1 MLIHILDSSN
11 VDDFLLKCA
20 IDQSLSQDAL
30 VQNTLEEKSEEVPP
44 KSLEEALEKALKSV
58 PTEQFTFIEIT
69 RKNIVSRVFECLE
82 DEDVKARVTVKFIGE
97 DAIDSGGVTR
107 EFFSEFFR
115 GFGVYSTLVRGT
127 YPCITFRH
135 NLEALDK
142 GLFELFGKLVAIAI
156 INGCPGP
163 HFFTRMVAGFILD
176 IPQEPDLDE
185 VPHECE
191 FLTKLKTISSCC
203 DEASFL
209 DAVNSFPE
217 RFDMGYTKATV
228 TLEDKNDLLNA
239 CIKHIVIYSTAEEI
253 YSFRK
258 GLASFGVKELL
269 CRFPSDGIKKL
280 MHVEVSVEDVKSC
293 FLPCFSTPRIEV
305 HEKETEIVYNWHSFL
320 RSVSKGKLKCHVY
333 SYLETTSSTAG
344 DHMQNDAELKV
355 LTLSDVLQ
363 FGSGSRFPNFSGK
376 LVFDHDSGSVEKRI
390 SANTC
395 SLTITIPVN
404 KRYTCSSNE
413 FSFKFMEDIFEDH
426 GFGLP

>member
-1 MLIHILDSSN
+1 M
-11 VDDFLLKCA
+11 
-20 IDQSLSQDAL
+20 
-30 VQNTLEEKSEEVPP
+30 
-44 KSLEEALEKALKSV
+44 
-58 PTEQFTFIEIT
+58 
-69 RKNIVSRVFECLE
+69 
-82 DEDVKARVTVKFIGE
+82 
-97 DAIDSGGVTR
+97 
-107 EFFSEFFR
+107 
-115 GFGVYSTLVRGT
+115 YSTLVRGT
-127 YPCITFRH
+127 YPRITFRH

-163 HFFTRMVAGFILD
+163 HFFTRMVTGVILD

-228 TLEDKNDLLNA
+228 TLEDKNDLLKA

-280 MHVEVSVEDVKSC
+280 MHVEVSVEDVKAA
-293 FLPCFSTPRIEV
+293 F
-305 HEKETEIVYNWHSFL
+305 
-320 RSVSKGKLKCHVY
+320 
-333 SYLETTSSTAG
+333 YLVF
-344 DHMQNDAELKV
+344 QLQELKYMRKKPR
-355 LTLSDVLQ
+355 LFTTI
-363 FGSGSRFPNFSGK
+363 
-376 LVFDHDSGSVEKRI
+376 LVPRATRI
-390 SANTC
+390 FLNYVS
-395 SLTITIPVN
+395 
-404 KRYTCSSNE
+404 CSSGNGQ
-413 FSFKFMEDIFEDH
+413 KFIFFDWLIQTVCAITLKFF
-426 GFGLP
+426 GFYA